1 VSVAA
6 FLSELQRQ
14 DIRVWMDGD
23 ALRCNAPAG
32 ALTAQLREQL
42 RERRSDIVSFLRMA
56 DAACAQPSALV
67 PLQDRGAKP
76 PVFGVPG
83 HSGDVFCYRA
93 LARALGEEQPFFGLQ
108 PPGLDGRSE
117 PLDRVVDLAAYFAA
131 QIRMLRPRGP
141 WLLAGYCSGGT
152 VAFELARQLCAQD
165 PGLAFVALF
174 GAPFPTF
181 FRRQNLARA
190 HIANRADRMRR
201 RLRELARQSAHE
213 RLGYL
218 AWRFRLALAA
228 PDPVMR
234 LRAKVQEASLNAV
247 REYEPRAFR
256 GRVHHFVPCATWA
269 KPYVGAGQWRSVA
282 LRFEMSSGPE
292 GCTHD
297 DMLLEA
303 NVAVFAERFR
313 DSCTRFLR
321 EEASA

>member
-6 FLSELQRQ
+6 FLSELQRH

-32 ALTAQLREQL
+32 ALTEQLREQL
-42 RERRSDIVSFLRMA
+42 RERRNDIVSFLRMA

-67 PLQDRGAKP
+67 PLQERGTKP

-83 HSGDVFCYRA
+83 HSGDVFCYRP
-93 LARALGEEQPFFGLQ
+93 LAKALGEDQPFFGLQ

-117 PLDRVVDLAAYFAA
+117 PLQRVEDLAAHFAA
-131 QIRMLRPRGP
+131 QIRLLYPRGP
-141 WLLAGYCSGGT
+141 WIIAGYCSGGT
-152 VAFELARQLCAQD
+152 VAFELARQLCAHEESA
-165 PGLAFVALF
+165 PFVALF

-190 HIANRADRMRR
+190 HISNRADRMRR
-201 RLRELARQSAHE
+201 RLRELATQSAAE

-218 AWRFRLALAA
+218 AWRFRLAMAA

-234 LRAKVQEASLNAV
+234 LRAKVQEASLDAV
-247 REYEPRAFR
+247 RRYEPRPFR
-256 GRVHHFVPCATWA
+256 GPVHQFLPSAAWA

-282 LRFEMSSGPE
+282 SRFDMSCGPA

-297 DMLLEA
+297 DMLLET
-303 NVAVFAERFR
+303 NVLPFAEQFR
-313 DSCTRFLR
+313 QSCAAFLR
-321 EEASA
+321 EEANA